1 MNRLSQ
7 GESIVTAPRQVVRTA
22 AARTAC
28 GAPHGEIP
36 RHSKILST
44 NPIPRPPFWGSR
56 VIEQIDLQAV
66 LGYINEVMLF
76 QVQWQYKKQKRG
88 EVEYQE
94 FVRRE
99 VRPIYVDLV
108 DRCRRE
114 RILQPQAVYGYWPC
128 NSDSDDLVIYRPP
141 EPGKTPTRDEFL
153 RFTFPRQT
161 RPPFWCLSDFWRP
174 SESGELDVV
183 AFFVDTAGAR
193 ASEVARQYFEQNQY
207 REYLYLHGL
216 SVEVAEATA
225 EYLHK
230 QIRMELGTAG
240 ADARDKRKLF
250 QKGYQ
255 GCRFSFGY
263 PACPNLQDQVK
274 LFELLQ
280 PGRIGLALSD
290 QFQLQPEQSV
300 SAVVAHHPEAR
311 YFNVS
316 ASEPDARAA
325 SSSPDPAT

>member
-1 MNRLSQ
+1 
-7 GESIVTAPRQVVRTA
+7 
-22 AARTAC
+22 
-28 GAPHGEIP
+28 
-36 RHSKILST
+36 
-44 NPIPRPPFWGSR
+44 
-56 VIEQIDLQAV
+56 
-66 LGYINEVMLF
+66 
-76 QVQWQYKKQKRG
+76 
-88 EVEYQE
+88 
-94 FVRRE
+94 
-99 VRPIYVDLV
+99 
-108 DRCRRE
+108 
-114 RILQPQAVYGYWPC
+114 
-128 NSDSDDLVIYRPP
+128 
-141 EPGKTPTRDEFL
+141 
-153 RFTFPRQT
+153 
-161 RPPFWCLSDFWRP
+161 
-174 SESGELDVV
+174 
-183 AFFVDTAGAR
+183 
-193 ASEVARQYFEQNQY
+193 
-207 REYLYLHGL
+207 
-216 SVEVAEATA
+216 VEVAEATA